1 MEEEIVLMSSMNF
14 RYFTINPH
22 RQRRGLSFEQTLIPI
37 AQARFSPSLVK
48 IGPVISEKE
57 VLACPS
63 IWWIFATSQLPPLGD
78 GIDPSFEKRI
88 PFTKGCFVT
97 AMVETGPVVL
107 EKKMKCKKFTDR
119 RTTGDQN
126 TSLEIS
132 DQVS

>member
-1 MEEEIVLMSSMNF
+1 MSSMNF

-63 IWWIFATSQLPPLGD
+63 I
-78 GIDPSFEKRI
+78 
-88 PFTKGCFVT
+88 
-97 AMVETGPVVL
+97 
-107 EKKMKCKKFTDR
+107 
-119 RTTGDQN
+119 
-126 TSLEIS
+126 
-132 DQVS
+132 